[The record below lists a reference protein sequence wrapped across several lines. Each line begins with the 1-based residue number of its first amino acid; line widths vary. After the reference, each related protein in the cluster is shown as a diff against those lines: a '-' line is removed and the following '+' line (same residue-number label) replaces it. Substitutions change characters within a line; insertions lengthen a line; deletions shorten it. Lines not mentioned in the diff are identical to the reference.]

1 MHEKIKKPL
10 NKDNGLKPATGKK
23 PLLIHSPEI
32 PGLQAGDKRLGKVI
46 PASGRELWP
55 LERRVALFSGLILV
69 ILLVESAL
77 RIGTFMLVCIQ
88 EHRNCLSLRQSG
100 TYRIM
105 CLGESTTAG
114 GNDSYPA
121 YLERIL
127 NSRNKGIRFSVI
139 NKGRFGVNSDYIL
152 AQLEENLVAYKPNMV
167 IVMMGIND
175 YGDILYYKDI
185 PENSNWIFKHCRTYR
200 FLRILATNIWQNL
213 SKHMVLAT
221 AQNKDKNP
229 SEISSVHKIFS
240 SEECLKLGLLYRSQG
255 KSVLEE
261 EVLRRGVEI
270 DPAKRQV
277 RSSAWSMPSQ

>member
-1 MHEKIKKPL
+1 
-10 NKDNGLKPATGKK
+10 
-23 PLLIHSPEI
+23 
-32 PGLQAGDKRLGKVI
+32 
-46 PASGRELWP
+46 
-55 LERRVALFSGLILV
+55 
-69 ILLVESAL
+69 
-77 RIGTFMLVCIQ
+77 
-88 EHRNCLSLRQSG
+88 
-100 TYRIM
+100 
-105 CLGESTTAG
+105 
-114 GNDSYPA
+114 
-121 YLERIL
+121 
-127 NSRNKGIRFSVI
+127 
-139 NKGRFGVNSDYIL
+139 
-152 AQLEENLVAYKPNMV
+152 MV

-270 DPAKRQV
+270 DPANDRCAVVLGQCLRNKGEKIAATGMFNIALKLNPLNDWAYVGLGENYKDDGLIDDAERMFNKAIELNPKTIMRIIGWV
-277 RSSAWSMPSQ
+277 RFMPAGGII